1 MPSSFAWSRDGENV
15 AVSLIRCDCEREI
28 SIDSDGESN
37 GDAGAS
43 SSLGKS
49 SGKWENSH
57 ESQVLHREGSGDGM
71 SEATDFAESDR
82 EILPSS
88 WKVGIWIKN
97 KSQM

>member
-1 MPSSFAWSRDGENV
+1 MSKERTPLNFFFIFAAFWGFGPANGKLKLLSKSSTKLVDMPSSFAWSRDGENV

-49 SGKWENSH
+49 SGK
-57 ESQVLHREGSGDGM
+57 
-71 SEATDFAESDR
+71 
-82 EILPSS
+82 
-88 WKVGIWIKN
+88 
-97 KSQM
+97 